1 MIKVF
6 AWLKSTATT
15 IFLGPF
21 FQHQPLHREKRDANI
36 TKHWSVKKGLIT
48 DYEKTDLFKVRV
60 IFLFTLFNNTYE
72 EPEQSITQ
80 SFTSR
85 PKCRHSKIFMK
96 LFIVSANPVQT
107 EDSEAYIWPLLPPK
121 LVFHLTILK
130 GHVII
135 SVSCPSYKI
144 YQVVNPD
151 SRR

>member
-1 MIKVF
+1 MLI
-6 AWLKSTATT
+6 LPHIGQS
-15 IFLGPF
+15 
-21 FQHQPLHREKRDANI
+21 
-36 TKHWSVKKGLIT
+36 KKDILQN
-48 DYEKTDLFKVRV
+48 YEKTDLFNLRV
-60 IFLFTLFNNTYE
+60 IFLFTLLNNTHE

-85 PKCRHSKIFMK
+85 PKRRHSKIFMK
-96 LFIVSANPVQT
+96 LFTVPAKPVQT
-107 EDSEAYIWPLLPPK
+107 EESEKYIWPLLPPK
-121 LVFHLTILK
+121 LVFHLAILK